1 MPVQSLNPEIERQ
14 ARLLALDNRIA
25 EPDITR
31 VFWFPD
37 EKEVRLVELTEQ
49 VPAGT
54 EGEVLPFYFRPSP
67 QHQLP
72 SPSAIAMIR
81 EAEFGKLKLPS
92 GWGDWSDAVEL

>member
-1 MPVQSLNPEIERQ
+1 MAVQSLNSEIERQ
-14 ARLLALDNRIA
+14 ARLLASDNRTA

-49 VPAGT
+49 VPAGA

-67 QHQLP
+67 RHQLP
-72 SPSAIAMIR
+72 APSAIAMIR
-81 EAEFGKLKLPS
+81 AGEFEKLKLPP
-92 GWGDWSDAVEL
+92 GWGDWNDAVEL